1 MAKIAVVTGANSGM
15 GLASTVALAKQGAEV
30 IMVCRNEQRGQE
42 ALAAAIRQSGSNRI
56 RLMLCDLGKLSSIR
70 AFAQDFT
77 EQYPVLDVL
86 LNNAGVVMI
95 KRQETADGFE
105 MDLGVNHLGHF
116 LLTNLL
122 LDPLCASSQGRV
134 VTVAS
139 GAYKA
144 GKIHFDDPFLTR
156 GFNPAKAYAQSK
168 LANILFASELA
179 SRLAGTK
186 VTANCVH
193 PGAVGTQI
201 GVNRDTGFG
210 KGIMAMIRPFFL
222 TPEQGADTAIY
233 LATAPELAEVSGQY
247 FYKKKPQKLS
257 AKADNREDAKRLW
270 AWSCEQVGLVDG
282 GFPASPDGDMR

>member
-1 MAKIAVVTGANSGM
+1 MEKIMLVTGANSGM
-15 GLASTVALAKQGAEV
+15 GLASTVALARQGAKV
-30 IMVCRNEQRGQE
+30 VMACRNEQRGQA
-42 ALAAAIRQSGSNRI
+42 ALAEAIRQSGSDNI
-56 RLMLCDLGKLSSIR
+56 HLMLCDLGSLSSIR
-70 AFAQDFT
+70 EFAKAFTARYDK
-77 EQYPVLDVL
+77 LDVL

-95 KRQETADGFE
+95 KRQETESGFE

-122 LDPLCASSQGRV
+122 LDPLLASSQGRV

-144 GKIHFDDPFLTR
+144 GKIHFDDPFLKR

-168 LANILFASELA
+168 LANILFTKELA
-179 SRLAGTK
+179 SRLAGTP

-210 KGIMAMIRPFFL
+210 TTVLAMMKPFFL
-222 TPEQGADTAIY
+222 SPEKGAETAVY
-233 LATAPELAEVSGQY
+233 LASAPEVEKVTGQY
-247 FYKKKPQKLS
+247 FYKKNPQRLS
-257 AKADNREDAKRLW
+257 DKAESREDAKRLW
-270 AWSCEQVGLVDG
+270 EWSCRQVGIADTPFL
-282 GFPASPDGDMR
+282 PISSR

>member
-1 MAKIAVVTGANSGM
+1 MDKIVVVTGANSGM

-30 IMVCRNEQRGQE
+30 VMVCRSEQRGQA
-42 ALAAAIRQSGSNRI
+42 ALAEAIRQSGSERI
-56 RLMLCDLGKLSSIR
+56 HLMLCDLGRLSSIR
-70 AFAQDFT
+70 AFALAFT
-77 EQYPVLDVL
+77 ERYSRLDVL

-122 LDPLCASSQGRV
+122 LDALRASSQGRV

-144 GKIHFDDPFLTR
+144 GKIHFDDPFLKH

-168 LANILFASELA
+168 LANILFTRELA
-179 SRLAGTK
+179 SRLAGTN

-210 KGIMAMIRPFFL
+210 KTVLAMLKPFFL
-222 TPEQGADTAIY
+222 SPEQGADTAVY
-233 LATAPELAEVSGQY
+233 LASASELAKVSGQY
-247 FYKKKPQKLS
+247 FYKRKQQKLS
-257 AKADNREDAKRLW
+257 SKAESKENAKRLW
-270 AWSCEQVGLVDG
+270 EWSCEQVG
-282 GFPASPDGDMR
+282 FNEA

>member
-42 ALAAAIRQSGSNRI
+42 ALAAAIRQSGSKQI

-70 AFAQDFT
+70 AFAQEFT
-77 EQYPVLDVL
+77 EHYPMLDVL

-144 GKIHFDDPFLTR
+144 GKIHFNDPFLKR

-168 LANILFASELA
+168 LANILFTKELA

-210 KGIMAMIRPFFL
+210 KGVMAMIRPFFL

-282 GFPASPDGDMR
+282 GFPASRDGDVR

>member
-1 MAKIAVVTGANSGM
+1 MSKIVVVTGANSGM

-30 IMVCRNEQRGQE
+30 IMVCRHEQRGQA
-42 ALAAAIRQSGSNRI
+42 ALVEAIRQSGSDQI

-70 AFAQDFT
+70 DFAQAFK
-77 EQYPVLDVL
+77 ERYSRLDVL
-86 LNNAGVVMI
+86 LNNAGIVMI

-122 LDPLCASSQGRV
+122 LDTLLASPQGRV

-168 LANILFASELA
+168 LANILFTKELA
-179 SRLAGTK
+179 ARLSGTN

-210 KGIMAMIRPFFL
+210 KTVLAMLKPFFL
-222 TPEQGADTAIY
+222 TPEQGADTAVY
-233 LATAPELAEVSGQY
+233 LATAPEMDRVTGQY
-247 FYKKKPQKLS
+247 FYKKKPQKLT
-257 AKADNREDAKRLW
+257 AKAESKENAKRLW
-270 AWSCEQVGLVDG
+270 AWSCEQVGIEDQPVLK
-282 GFPASPDGDMR
+282 